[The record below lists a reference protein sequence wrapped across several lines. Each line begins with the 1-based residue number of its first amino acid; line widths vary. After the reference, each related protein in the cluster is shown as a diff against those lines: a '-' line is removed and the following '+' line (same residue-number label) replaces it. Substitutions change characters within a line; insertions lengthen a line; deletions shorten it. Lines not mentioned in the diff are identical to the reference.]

1 MKHLERV
8 LGITL
13 AAVVL
18 TGCGAR
24 ENQGTEIRLNPDK
37 PVSLTIWHYYNGAQ
51 QATFNALVEEFNA
64 TVGKER
70 GIYVEGYSQGSDV

>member
-51 QATFNALVEEFNA
+51 PGFCV
-64 TVGKER
+64 
-70 GIYVEGYSQGSDV
+70 

>member
-64 TVGKER
+64 TVGKEM
-70 GIYVEGYSQGSDV
+70 GNLCGGLQPGFCI